1 MCGHALYFAETL
13 DGATTM
19 LLTMPSFADAR
30 QCGRWLCDASMFW
43 LSASYF

>member
-1 MCGHALYFAETL
+1 MCGHALYFSDTL

-19 LLTMPSFADAR
+19 SLTMPSFAYAR
-30 QCGRWLCDASMFW
+30 ECGRWHCDASMFC